1 MLFRGTIFENVAKGL
16 VNEQNDLPHEEKF
29 KLVQEA
35 CEASNAHD
43 FILQQPQVR
52 MTLIHV
58 GFSVNTILGL

>member
-43 FILQQPQVR
+43 FILQQPQVSI
-52 MTLIHV
+52 TETYVVLL
-58 GFSVNTILGL
+58 VNMV